1 MFVISLSVKKRK
13 KFFVTAAVAFVIF
26 SVVLFCVQSCEL
38 SENAAIQPKHNTE
51 VSGDADCLRFI
62 SDFGWEVDKEPTE
75 IRDVVIPAEFDDVYE
90 NYNEI
95 QLSQGFDLREYA
107 GRRVQRRT
115 YTVKNYPNADG
126 DGSIRVNILICDGTV
141 IGGDVCSI
149 KLDGFMHGFER
160 TENETGKT

>member
-1 MFVISLSVKKRK
+1 MFVVSLNVKKRK
-13 KFFVTAAVAFVIF
+13 RYFIIVAALGLIFTVSAVCMRFCATCEKTGTEPKFDTE
-26 SVVLFCVQSCEL
+26 VQS
-38 SENAAIQPKHNTE
+38 
-51 VSGDADCLRFI
+51 DADCLRFI
-62 SDFGWEVDKEPTE
+62 SDYGWETDKEPTE
-75 IRDVVIPAEFDDVYE
+75 VRDVVIPAEFDDVYE
-90 NYNEI
+90 NYNQI

-115 YTVKNYPNADG
+115 YIVNNYPNSDG
-126 DGSIRVNILICDGTV
+126 DDSIRINILICDGSV